1 MVYGRLLLNVIAML
15 EGLLS
20 GVRIWKP
27 EISHFW
33 AIGPSVSVSQKNRC
47 IQITRRQPTSFS
59 HSALNRTDKETRKW
73 TANEVLYTCL

>member
-20 GVRIWKP
+20 GVRIWKL

-59 HSALNRTDKETRKW
+59 TESDGQRDPQMDSQ
-73 TANEVLYTCL
+73 